1 MTCRACGAAVTERV
15 LDLGEQP
22 AADNFP
28 HADDPIT
35 ESETA
40 HPLAMDVCR
49 TCGLAQLADDDTVT
63 DEPRGVEPQ
72 ALIDQAIDAI
82 EQVAGAGWLDG
93 RTSVT
98 EFASPH
104 GGSWLPHLIER
115 GLSAVDEGDPAAV
128 VVDTFSVMHE
138 PEQSAAFA
146 RRARTVAADGVLL
159 LQFHSLATIVEHGQW
174 NALRH
179 GHFAYYSLTAL
190 QKLLAAAGMSVV
202 DAWSFDLYGGT
213 HLIAAVHGSGAPP
226 SRTVTEILDH
236 EAQLGITRS
245 EVVAGLQAAA
255 DGHVNRLKGWL
266 VEQQRAG
273 RRVCAYGAASRASS
287 VFYRAGVDRSLV
299 TAIADASTAKQ
310 GRRMPGTDVP
320 ITSPEEMIDMDPD
333 QVLLML
339 PDLLAEVSAHYP
351 QLSGRFVL
359 DDPDGR

>member
-1 MTCRACGAAVTERV
+1 MTCRACGGAVTERV
-15 LDLGEQP
+15 LDLGDQP

-28 HADDPIT
+28 PADAPVVAA
-35 ESETA
+35 ETA
-40 HPLAMDVCR
+40 HPLAMDLCL

-72 ALIDQAIDAI
+72 ALIDQAVDAI
-82 EQVAGAGWLDG
+82 TQVAGAGWLDG
-93 RTSVT
+93 RGSVT

-104 GGSWLPHLIER
+104 GGSWLPHLFER
-115 GLSAVDEGDPAAV
+115 GLSPVADGDAAAV

-138 PEQSAAFA
+138 PDQAAAFA
-146 RRARTVAADGVLL
+146 TRARTVTPDGVLL
-159 LQFHSLATIVEHGQW
+159 LQFHSLVTIVEQGQW

-179 GHFAYYSLTAL
+179 GHFAYYSLAAL

-202 DAWSFDLYGGT
+202 EAWSFDLYGGT
-213 HLIAAVHGSGAPP
+213 HLIAAVHGAGVAP
-226 SRTVTEILDH
+226 SAKVTEILDH
-236 EAQLGITRS
+236 EAQLGITEP
-245 EVVAGLQAAA
+245 EVVAGLQTAA
-255 DGHVNRLKGWL
+255 DGHVGRLEQWL
-266 VEQQRAG
+266 VDQRNAG
-273 RRVCAYGAASRASS
+273 RRVCAYGAASRASA

-320 ITSPEEMIDMDPD
+320 ITSPEEMIDMRPD

-339 PDLLAEVSAHYP
+339 PDLLAEVSAHFP
-351 QLSGRFVL
+351 QLDGRWVL

>member
-15 LDLGEQP
+15 LDLGNQP

-28 HADDPIT
+28 RADEPIT
-35 ESETA
+35 HSETA
-40 HPLAMDVCR
+40 HPLAMDLCVR
-49 TCGLAQLADDDTVT
+49 CGLAQLADDDTVT

-72 ALIDQAIDAI
+72 ALVDQAVDAI
-82 EQVAGAGWLDG
+82 AQVAGAGWLDG
-93 RTSVT
+93 RGSVT

-104 GGSWLPHLIER
+104 GGSWLPHLFER
-115 GLSAVDEGDPAAV
+115 GLAPVAEGASAAV

-138 PEQSAAFA
+138 PDQTAAFA
-146 RRARTVAADGVLL
+146 TRARTVAGDGVLL
-159 LQFHSLATIVEHGQW
+159 LQFHSLATIVEQGQW

-190 QKLLAAAGMSVV
+190 QKLLATAGMSVV

-213 HLIAAVHGSGAPP
+213 HLIAAVHGTDISPP
-226 SRTVTEILDH
+226 ANVTEILDR
-236 EAQLGITRS
+236 EAQLGVTRPQ
-245 EVVAGLQAAA
+245 VVAGLQAAA
-255 DGHVNRLKGWL
+255 DGHVSRLKGWL
-266 VEQQRAG
+266 VDQQRAG
-273 RRVCAYGAASRASS
+273 RRVCAYGAASRASA

-299 TAIADASTAKQ
+299 NAIADASTAKQ

-320 ITSPEEMIDMDPD
+320 ITSLEEMIDRHPD

-339 PDLLAEVSAHYP
+339 PDLLAEVSARYP
-351 QLSGRFVL
+351 ELDGRWVL